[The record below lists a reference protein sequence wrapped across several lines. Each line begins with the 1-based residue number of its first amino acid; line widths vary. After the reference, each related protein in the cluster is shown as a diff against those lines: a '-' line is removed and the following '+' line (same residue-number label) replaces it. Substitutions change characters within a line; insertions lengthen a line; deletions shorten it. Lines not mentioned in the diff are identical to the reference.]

1 MTKGGGFLVAMLSA
15 LVIPTTAWAGVPPS
29 APATL
34 AVAITSPNDG
44 DLHEAPGTVV
54 VEGTASI
61 SGRPSYDK
69 AGWGGSST
77 TPKLSS
83 LDIAIDGTARPISN
97 ADIDPDLPRSSPATV
112 RFSTAVSGL
121 GVGSHQICV
130 TARSTSLGVKPATNC
145 VRVEVVT
152 DLVECTDRCELFATD
167 PGVATAELVGIGIEK
182 LVGLRVGEPVPG
194 ECGGQDCLTRFDVL
208 FDGDD
213 GGGIAELTVI
223 TEKPP
228 STPPGQAA
236 VFIDRVQ
243 VTAKCTGG
251 GASPLPCQKI
261 NRTRSGQTIY
271 FVRFA
276 ADPGISFR

>member
-1 MTKGGGFLVAMLSA
+1 MTKGGVFLAVMFGALVAPA
-15 LVIPTTAWAGVPPS
+15 TAWAGGSSP

-34 AVAITSPNDG
+34 AVAITSPVDG
-44 DLHEAPGTVV
+44 DLYRAPATVAIK
-54 VEGTASI
+54 GTASI
-61 SGRPSYDK
+61 SGGWSYDK

-77 TPKLSS
+77 TPKLTS
-83 LDIAIDGTARPISN
+83 LDVAIDGTARPISN

-112 RFSTAVSGL
+112 KFFPMVSGL

-130 TARSTSLGVKPATNC
+130 TARSTSRGVKPATDC
-145 VRVEVVT
+145 VRVEVVE

-182 LVGLRVGEPVPG
+182 LVGLRVGELVPG

-223 TEKPP
+223 TAKPP
-228 STPPGQAA
+228 STPPGDAA

-243 VTAKCTGG
+243 VTAKCTGS